1 MFKCLSVSC
10 LQNSYYIQTLEAST
24 SNESPATTESVVQ
37 TNEFMEPIVA
47 FNQEAS
53 TTSPQLSFSTLSEEV
68 KESTEKPENTVVV
81 DDLDINPPS
90 EQEEFSSTSKIVAT
104 STAEPTESVISSSEQ
119 IIEEQSTGVPQG
131 EVLIVPGNDKTT
143 AFSDDLTTSVSPI
156 ESVEVST
163 QSIQPTREQKI
174 AVKINPD
181 LLNPDSVAEND
192 TSTTMSTST
201 SEVAETTSV
210 EPVTKFPEDSKVDLE
225 VNINKL
231 GPESGE
237 TSTFAPTYAEVSV
250 STTHEPTTSQTTK
263 AKSSMLRI
271 YGNLLQAKAAS
282 EITTQSGTTTSNLDS
297 DVQTTTA
304 PIPESTVAENPPES
318 ETTAGAEPAKNNQ
331 NSGSFVD
338 ISTNAMTESPLE
350 EFTKPIPE
358 QTTSEPIEHIEDS
371 DLIVNNKVSSPITSD
386 GDNDETLDVTSSGY
400 FEQEADEIILDLADN
415 DESETEGELLVPFV
429 DSTYET
435 TLSASSTP
443 VIELLTT
450 SEPGESLKADS
461 EKLVVGTGP
470 LQEVITASTESS
482 FGGKTKNEKL
492 LIEEDVKDGKMESVN
507 LELDDIFDH
516 VEIPPSGTYSQ
527 TKTKSKTLTS
537 EKTKSK
543 SFENSDVKV
552 EKTVTK
558 TTSKTVEKT
567 VEKTIKVDNKV
578 DKANQLI
585 ITAYKYY
592 AQDLIER
599 SAIIGDRL
607 NTTEQVLKAAVE
619 QISVTK
625 FIA

>member
-1 MFKCLSVSC
+1 M
-10 LQNSYYIQTLEAST
+10 
-24 SNESPATTESVVQ
+24 VQ
-37 TNEFMEPIVA
+37 TNEFVEPIAAVD
-47 FNQEAS
+47 QEAS
-53 TTSPQLSFSTLSEEV
+53 TTTTTPQLNFSTLSEEV
-68 KESTEKPENTVVV
+68 KESTQKPENTVLVA
-81 DDLDINPPS
+81 DLDINPPS
-90 EQEEFSSTSKIVAT
+90 EQEKFSSTSTFVAT
-104 STAEPTESVISSSEQ
+104 STTVPTESVISSSEQ

-131 EVLIVPGNDKTT
+131 EVLIVPGNDETT
-143 AFSDDLTTSVSPI
+143 AVSDDLTTSVSPI

-181 LLNPDSVAEND
+181 LVNPDSVAEND

-201 SEVAETTSV
+201 TEVAETTSV
-210 EPVTKFPEDSKVDLE
+210 EPVTKVPEESKVDLE
-225 VNINKL
+225 VNINKS
-231 GPESGE
+231 GPESGK

-282 EITTQSGTTTSNLDS
+282 EITTQSGTTASNLDS

-318 ETTAGAEPAKNNQ
+318 ETTAVAEPAKNNQ
-331 NSGSFVD
+331 HSGSFVD

-386 GDNDETLDVTSSGY
+386 GDNDETLDVTSSGN
-400 FEQEADEIILDLADN
+400 FEQEADEIVLDLADN
-415 DESETEGELLVPFV
+415 DESETESELLVPFV

-461 EKLVVGTGP
+461 EKLVVGPGP
-470 LQEVITASTESS
+470 LQEVVTASTESS

-492 LIEEDVKDGKMESVN
+492 LIEEDVKDGKMESVK

-516 VEIPPSGTYSQ
+516 AEIPPSGTYSE

-537 EKTKSK
+537 EKTNSK

-558 TTSKTVEKT
+558 TTSKTIEKT
-567 VEKTIKVDNKV
+567 VEKTIKVENKV

-592 AQDLIER
+592 AQDLMQR